1 MKMNFEVYTET
12 SYQSVKMIEGIMYEI
27 RVFAVNAIGI
37 SQQANTSKPFMP
49 IGEWLLYFLQ

>member
-37 SQQANTSKPFMP
+37 SQQAFTSKPFMP
-49 IGEWLLYFLQ
+49 IGEWLL